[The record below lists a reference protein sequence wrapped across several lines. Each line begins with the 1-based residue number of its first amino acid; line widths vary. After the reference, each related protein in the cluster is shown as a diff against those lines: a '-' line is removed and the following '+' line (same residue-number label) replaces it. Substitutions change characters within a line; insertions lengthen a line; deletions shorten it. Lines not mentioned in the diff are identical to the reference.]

1 MLTDLFSDCEDISM
15 CRYGDILFWDMSSE
29 NTLKISIENYNNGHS
44 KGTLTYKNGDSS
56 IEHPVKLS
64 FRQEEQHVLSFD
76 ENNTHYDIN
85 FKTDCNSCSFAVE
98 MVGKPGSINK
108 QYLYD
113 LMDDSRA
120 MIKTT
125 LMDQDKIIGIGN
137 EFSDEILYQ
146 AGIYP
151 KKKATTLSDY
161 EKEAIYDCM
170 LEVYEFASKNRISYA
185 EYPTTYITPRRYKGV
200 ACPMCAGRIAR
211 LKISG
216 YNCFYCRDHQ
226 HG

>member
-1 MLTDLFSDCEDISM
+1 MLSTVFSNSEDISM
-15 CRYGDILFWDMSSE
+15 CRYGDMLFWDMSSE
-29 NTLKISIENYNNGHS
+29 NTLKIFIENNDNGQS
-44 KGTLTYKNGDSS
+44 KGTLTYLDDENT
-56 IEHPVKLS
+56 IEQPVSLHFREDERHLLS
-64 FRQEEQHVLSFD
+64 FKEDSKQFD
-76 ENNTHYDIN
+76 IP
-85 FKTDCNSCSFAVE
+85 FKTDCNSCSNNNE
-98 MVGKPGSINK
+98 LVGKPTNIEK
-108 QYLYD
+108 KYLYE

-151 KKKATTLSDY
+151 KKKATALSDY
-161 EKEAIYDCM
+161 EKEAIYDCL
-170 LEVYEFASKNRISYA
+170 LEVYELAEKNRTSCS
-185 EYPTTYITPRRYKGV
+185 EYPKTYITPRRYKGV

-211 LKISG
+211 MKISG
-216 YNCFYCRDHQ
+216 FNCFYCRDHQ